1 LNERPLS
8 IMRIKAYGFLVT
20 IALLLSACGSFATQ
34 SSTES
39 VSTPISPEVSE
50 TETIGALLI
59 WESVASPCETVAMT
73 LEGLSY
79 GECAGSL
86 TSVPMSV
93 TNHSARLSE
102 LSGLYTSFSAET
114 SAGDLIFKG
123 AGDLVATDAE
133 KRAIAEWAGLMFQ
146 VAQAGRSDASWGTAF
161 TWQREAGPGGFCDDV
176 VVYLTGWVRA
186 SDCKGY
192 KVQGYLTA
200 SHLDQLYAW
209 LDSLSTI
216 DYTQTYPASTDG
228 LKMTLALTGN
238 GQKQADEETILD
250 IFEFAATLY
259 TELGYAAEAGA
270 DVDEAQQVLQDYLMA
285 LNSGDYILAAKL
297 YGGDVSLLQ
306 TWNPDIGDDLPALLE
321 RACTQNGLQCL
332 APRLITYRAPDSDG
346 GYHFYVEF
354 NNDDQTLF
362 RQGPCCG
369 ETSGTPVSL
378 FPFLVEKSASGPVV
392 TDLPPY
398 VP

>member
-1 LNERPLS
+1 
-8 IMRIKAYGFLVT
+8 MQIKAFGFLVM
-20 IALLLSACGSFATQ
+20 IALLLSACGSFATE
-34 SSTES
+34 SPTENISTA
-39 VSTPISPEVSE
+39 TTQEVPK
-50 TETIGALLI
+50 TEITGVLLI
-59 WESVASPCETVAMT
+59 WESIDLPCEMAAIT
-73 LEGLSY
+73 LDGLAH
-79 GECAGSL
+79 GECGAPL
-86 TSVPMSV
+86 TNVNSQV

-102 LSGLYTSFSAET
+102 LSGLYASFSTET
-114 SAGDLIFKG
+114 PAGNLIFKG
-123 AGDLVATDAE
+123 TGELVPTDAE
-133 KRAIAEWAGLMFQ
+133 KRAIAEWANLLAQ
-146 VAQAGRSDASWGTAF
+146 VAQAGRTDASWGTAF
-161 TWQREAGPGGFCDDV
+161 AWHREAGPGDFCDDV

-192 KVQGYLTA
+192 NVQGYLTA
-200 SHLDQLYAW
+200 SQLEQLYAW
-209 LDSLSTI
+209 VDSLSTI
-216 DYTQTYPASTDG
+216 DHTQTYPASTDG
-228 LKMTLALTGN
+228 LKMTLALAGN
-238 GQKQADEETILD
+238 GQKQAEEETILD

-259 TELGYAAEAGA
+259 TELDYAAEAGA
-270 DVDEAQQVLQDYLMA
+270 DVDEARQVLRDYLMA

-297 YGGDVSLLQ
+297 YGGDISLLQ
-306 TWNPDIGDDLPALLE
+306 TWNPDIADDLPALLE

-332 APRLITYRAPDSDG
+332 VPRLITYRAPDSDG

-378 FPFLVEKSASGPVV
+378 FPFLVEKSASGLVV